1 MNYRIIYK
9 DELYHHGVKG
19 MKWGVRKDTEVS
31 AARSKYRQAY
41 KQYSKSYDKAYNFS
55 ARHPVTQWVKSSK
68 NYKKSN
74 DLWDDVTNKAAE
86 VRAAKSAYKKLKTGK
101 KIAKQQSIKH
111 AKMSYK
117 EAKAKNKSTYKQYSK
132 AYDKAYNF
140 SARHPVTQWIKSSK
154 NYKKSDDLWEDVTNK
169 AGEHRAA
176 RDELRKARKSYRD
189 AKRG

>member
-1 MNYRIIYK
+1 MDYKIVYK
-9 DELYHHGVKG
+9 DELYHYGVKG
-19 MKWGVRKDTEVS
+19 MKWGVRKDPEVS

-74 DLWDDVTNKAAE
+74 DLW
-86 VRAAKSAYKKLKTGK
+86 
-101 KIAKQQSIKH
+101 
-111 AKMSYK
+111 
-117 EAKAKNKSTYKQYSK
+117 
-132 AYDKAYNF
+132 
-140 SARHPVTQWIKSSK
+140 
-154 NYKKSDDLWEDVTNK
+154 EDVTNK
-169 AGEHRAA
+169 ASEHRTA